1 MCPDGSRAAAPP
13 APSEVIVGGDY
24 GREAH
29 LKLMAARDG
38 GIRRLVDEGFEFV
51 TNAFRRGAAPKGV
64 RAKDAD
70 TLATRLRQD
79 GYQVE
84 VATAYNETGDAL
96 PSMASIW
103 RKRRA

>member
-1 MCPDGSRAAAPP
+1 M
-13 APSEVIVGGDY
+13 GGDY
-24 GREAH
+24 GREAY
-29 LKLMAARDG
+29 LKLMVARDA
-38 GIRRLVDEGFEFV
+38 GIRRLMDQGFEFV
-51 TNAFRRGAAPKGV
+51 TNAFRRGAAPKGM

-70 TLATRLRQD
+70 TLMAWLRQD

-103 RKRRA
+103 RKPKARSEPLIPPRP

>member
-1 MCPDGSRAAAPP
+1 M
-13 APSEVIVGGDY
+13 EEDY
-24 GREAH
+24 GREAY
-29 LKLMAARDG
+29 LKLMVALDG

-70 TLATRLRQD
+70 ILATRLRQE

>member
-1 MCPDGSRAAAPP
+1 M
-13 APSEVIVGGDY
+13 GGDY
-24 GREAH
+24 GREAY
-29 LKLMAARDG
+29 LKLMVARDG
-38 GIRRLVDEGFEFV
+38 DIRRLMEQGFEFV

-70 TLATRLRQD
+70 TMTARLRQD

-84 VATAYNETGDAL
+84 AATAYDETGNAL

-103 RKRRA
+103 RKPKA

>member
-1 MCPDGSRAAAPP
+1 M
-13 APSEVIVGGDY
+13 EEDY
-24 GREAH
+24 GREAY
-29 LKLMAARDG
+29 LKLMVARDG

-70 TLATRLRQD
+70 ILATRLRQE